1 MCVLTPDPDEVL
13 DFIDPDIPLVDLP
26 QTGPGTNGIP
36 LAAFGLGLAAIGA
49 GALLGKKKEDAVD

>member
-1 MCVLTPDPDEVL
+1 M
-13 DFIDPDIPLVDLP
+13 DLP